1 MGRLPWA
8 RAAPVALLALAVASP
23 AAAQPRRF
31 AIDRFVASL
40 QVNPDAT
47 LVVREDITFEFQGAH
62 NGVFRTIPVRYDRGG
77 YEWALRLDG
86 IGAYDE
92 AGQPLRHEVAYPGRY
107 VKIKAWV
114 PGARDTKKTVTF
126 IYRVR
131 RGLLSFED
139 HDELYWN
146 ATGNEWEVP
155 IRHAEVFV
163 NAPPG
168 VADSAIRSIAYTGPR
183 GGTGQDYTLDRV
195 ETYLR
200 FSATRPFRPREGIT
214 VVVGWPPGHIG
225 RPSAVQQAGWFFSDN
240 WPFGLPLLAFAAGG
254 LFWWAYGRDPAANRS
269 VKPEYAPPEGL
280 LPAEAGTLVDEKA
293 EPREVLATV
302 VDLAV
307 RGYLHV
313 EQITTAFDEPDFMFK
328 RLKPVGGD
336 PNLTQLELYVL
347 AKLFNT
353 DWVLNMRLLS
363 EIRRD
368 YDNVF
373 PPIRRQIYRLMVEH
387 GLFPSSPEN
396 ARRDWMIPGALL
408 IVAAFF
414 LPGWWPAWL
423 DLYGIW
429 LPVGIGASGLVI
441 IGWARAMSRR
451 TLRGVHVLARVRG
464 FQEFLE
470 RAEKDRLA
478 RMPADTLHRF
488 LPWAIAL
495 GVSERWI
502 FNFDGVKVD
511 EPRWYT
517 GSQPFSLSS
526 YRSGLTNFSRSTT
539 EAFTTSRTGGFAS
552 GSSGFSSGG
561 GGGGSSGGGGGGGGG
576 GTF

>member
-1 MGRLPWA
+1 M
-8 RAAPVALLALAVASP
+8 ASP
-23 AAAQPRRF
+23 EAAQARRF
-31 AIDRFVASL
+31 AIDGFVTSL

-47 LVVREDITFEFQGAH
+47 LVVREDITFEFRGSH

-77 YEWALRLDG
+77 FEFALRLDG

-92 AGQPLRHEVAYPGRY
+92 AGQPLRHEVSYPGRY

-114 PGARDTKKTVTF
+114 PGAQDTTKTVTF
-126 IYRVR
+126 VYRVR
-131 RGLLSFED
+131 RGILSFED

-163 NAPPG
+163 NTPPG
-168 VADSAIRSIAYTGPR
+168 VADAAVRSIAYTGPR
-183 GGTGQDYTLDRV
+183 GSTGQDYTLDRV
-195 ETYLR
+195 EKYLR

-225 RPSAVQQAGWFFSDN
+225 RPPLGQQAAWFLADN
-240 WPFGLPLLAFAAGG
+240 WPFGLPLLAVALGWFV
-254 LFWWAYGRDPAANRS
+254 WWAYGRDPAASRS
-269 VKPEYAPPEGL
+269 VKPEYEPPEGL
-280 LPAEAGTLVDEKA
+280 IPAEAGALVDEKA
-293 EPREVLATV
+293 EPREVLATI
-302 VDLAV
+302 VDLAT
-307 RGYLHV
+307 RGYLHI
-313 EQITTAFDEPDFMFK
+313 EQITTAFGDPDFMFK

-336 PNLTQLELYVL
+336 PDLRQYELYVL

-353 DWVLNMRLLS
+353 DWALNMRLLS

-373 PPIRRQIYRLMVEH
+373 PPIRDRIYRQMVED
-387 GLFPSSPEN
+387 GLFPSSPER
-396 ARRDWMIPGALL
+396 ARRDWMVPGFLL
-408 IVAAFF
+408 IGAAFF
-414 LPGWWPAWL
+414 LPHVWPSWL
-423 DLYGIW
+423 DAHGIW
-429 LPVGIGASGLVI
+429 LPVGIGASGLVLLA
-441 IGWARAMSRR
+441 WARAMSRR

-470 RAEKDRLA
+470 RAEKDRLE

-495 GVSERWI
+495 GVTERWI
-502 FNFDGVKVD
+502 FNFQGIKVD
-511 EPRWYT
+511 EPAWYT
-517 GSQPFSLSS
+517 GAQPFSLSG
-526 YRSGLTNFSRSTT
+526 YHSGLTSFSRSTT
-539 EAFTTSRTGGFAS
+539 EALLTSRTGGFGS
-552 GSSGFSSGG
+552 GTSGCAAG

>member
-1 MGRLPWA
+1 M
-8 RAAPVALLALAVASP
+8 
-23 AAAQPRRF
+23 
-31 AIDRFVASL
+31 
-40 QVNPDAT
+40 NPDAT
-47 LVVREDITFEFQGAH
+47 LVVREDITFEFRGAH

-77 YEWALRLDG
+77 FEFTLRLDG
-86 IGAYDE
+86 IGVYDE
-92 AGQPLRHEVAYPGRY
+92 AGQPLRHEVSYPGRS

-114 PGARDTKKTVTF
+114 PGAQDATKTVTF
-126 IYRVR
+126 VYRVR
-131 RGLLSFED
+131 RGILSFED

-155 IRHAEVFV
+155 IRRAEVFV
-163 NAPPG
+163 NTPPG
-168 VADSAIRSIAYTGPR
+168 VADAAVRSIAYTGSR
-183 GGTGQDYTLDRV
+183 GSTGQDYTLDRV
-195 ETYLR
+195 EKYLR

-225 RPSAVQQAGWFFSDN
+225 RPSAVQQAAWFFSDN
-240 WPFGLPLLAFAAGG
+240 WPFGLPLLAGALGWFV
-254 LFWWAYGRDPAANRS
+254 WWAYGRDPAANRS
-269 VKPEYAPPEGL
+269 VKPEYEPPDGL
-280 LPAEAGTLVDEKA
+280 IPAEAGTLVDEKA
-293 EPREVLATV
+293 EPREVLATI

-313 EQITTAFDEPDFMFK
+313 EQITTAFGAPDFMFK

-336 PNLTQLELYVL
+336 PKLKQLELYIL

-368 YDNVF
+368 YNNVF
-373 PPIRRQIYRLMVEH
+373 PPIRNRIYKQMVDDK
-387 GLFPSSPEN
+387 LFPWSP
-396 ARRDWMIPGALL
+396 ARMRQDWTIPGVLL
-408 IVAAFF
+408 IAGAFF
-414 LPGWWPAWL
+414 LPNLWPSWL
-423 DLYGIW
+423 DVYGIW
-429 LPVGIGASGLVI
+429 LPVGIGASGLVL

-451 TLRGVHVLARVRG
+451 TLRGVHLLARVRG

-470 RAEKDRLA
+470 RAEKDRLE

-502 FNFDGVKVD
+502 FSFHGMKVD
-511 EPRWYT
+511 EPAWYT
-517 GSQPFSLSS
+517 GSGPFSLPS
-526 YRSGLTNFSRSTT
+526 YQSGLTSFSRSAT

>member
-1 MGRLPWA
+1 M
-8 RAAPVALLALAVASP
+8 
-23 AAAQPRRF
+23 
-31 AIDRFVASL
+31 
-40 QVNPDAT
+40 NPDAT
-47 LVVREDITFEFQGAH
+47 LVVREDIAFEFRGSH

-77 YEWALRLDG
+77 YEFALRLDG

-92 AGQPLRHEVAYPGRY
+92 AGQPLRHEVSYPGRY

-114 PGARDTKKTVTF
+114 PGAQDTTKTVTF
-126 IYRVR
+126 VYRVR
-131 RGLLSFED
+131 RGILRFED

-163 NAPPG
+163 NTPPG
-168 VADSAIRSIAYTGPR
+168 VADAAVRSIAYTGLR

-195 ETYLR
+195 EKYLR
-200 FSATRPFRPREGIT
+200 FSATRPFRPREGLT

-225 RPSAVQQAGWFFSDN
+225 RPSALQQATWFFSDN
-240 WPFGLPLLAFAAGG
+240 WPFGLPLLAAALGW
-254 LFWWAYGRDPAANRS
+254 FVWWAYGRDPAAHRS
-269 VKPEYAPPEGL
+269 VKPEYEPPEGL
-280 LPAEAGTLVDEKA
+280 IPAEAGTLVDEKA
-293 EPREVLATV
+293 EPREVLATI

-313 EQITTAFDEPDFMFK
+313 EQITTAFGAPDFMFK

-336 PNLTQLELYVL
+336 PNLKQLELYIL
-347 AKLFNT
+347 AKLFST
-353 DWVLNMRLLS
+353 DWALNMRLLS

-368 YDNVF
+368 YNNVF
-373 PPIRRQIYRLMVEH
+373 PPIRKQIYKLAVED
-387 GLFPSSPEN
+387 GLFPSSPER
-396 ARRDWMIPGALL
+396 ARFDWMIPGVLL
-408 IVAAFF
+408 IGAAFF
-414 LPGWWPAWL
+414 LPNYWPSWL
-423 DLYGIW
+423 DVHRFW
-429 LPVGIGASGLVI
+429 LSVGIGASGLVL

-451 TLRGVHVLARVRG
+451 TLRGVHLLARVRG

-470 RAEKDRLA
+470 RAEKDRLG

-502 FNFDGVKVD
+502 FNFDGVAVA
-511 EPRWYT
+511 EPAWYT
-517 GSQPFSLSS
+517 GSMPFSLSS
-526 YRSGLTNFSRSTT
+526 YHSGLTSFGRSTT

-561 GGGGSSGGGGGGGGG
+561 GGGGGSSGGGGGGGGG

>member
-1 MGRLPWA
+1 M
-8 RAAPVALLALAVASP
+8 ASP
-23 AAAQPRRF
+23 EAAQARRF
-31 AIDRFVASL
+31 AIDGFVTSL

-47 LVVREDITFEFQGAH
+47 LVVREDITFEFRGSH

-77 YEWALRLDG
+77 FEFALRLDG

-92 AGQPLRHEVAYPGRY
+92 AGRPLRHEVSYPGRY

-114 PGARDTKKTVTF
+114 PGAQDTTKTVTF
-126 IYRVR
+126 VYRVR
-131 RGLLSFED
+131 RGILSFED

-155 IRHAEVFV
+155 IRRAEVFV
-163 NAPPG
+163 NTPPG
-168 VADSAIRSIAYTGPR
+168 VADAAVRSIAYTGPR
-183 GGTGQDYTLDRV
+183 GSTGQDYTLDRV
-195 ETYLR
+195 EKYLR

-225 RPSAVQQAGWFFSDN
+225 RPSVVQRATWFFSDN
-240 WPFGLPLLAFAAGG
+240 WPFGLPLFAGALGW
-254 LFWWAYGRDPAANRS
+254 FVWWAYGRDPAANRS
-269 VKPEYAPPEGL
+269 VKPEYEPPDGL
-280 LPAEAGTLVDEKA
+280 IPAEAGTLVDEKA
-293 EPREVLATV
+293 EPREVLATI

-307 RGYLHV
+307 RGYLHI
-313 EQITTAFDEPDFMFK
+313 EQITTAFGAHDFMFK

-336 PNLTQLELYVL
+336 PNLKQLELYIL

-353 DWVLNMRLLS
+353 DWALNMRLLS

-368 YDNVF
+368 YNNVF
-373 PPIRRQIYRLMVEH
+373 PPIRNRIYKQMVDDK
-387 GLFPSSPEN
+387 LFPWSP
-396 ARRDWMIPGALL
+396 ARMRQDWTIPGVLL
-408 IVAAFF
+408 IAAAFF
-414 LPGWWPAWL
+414 LPNFWPSWL
-423 DLYGIW
+423 SVYGIW
-429 LPVGIGASGLVI
+429 LPVGIGASGLVL

-451 TLRGVHVLARVRG
+451 TLRGVHLLARVRG

-470 RAEKDRLA
+470 RAEKDRLE
-478 RMPADTLHRF
+478 RMAADTLHRF

-502 FNFDGVKVD
+502 FSFHGLKVD
-511 EPRWYT
+511 EPGWYT
-517 GSQPFSLSS
+517 GSGPFSLSS
-526 YRSGLTNFSRSTT
+526 YQSGLTSFSRSTT

>member
-1 MGRLPWA
+1 M
-8 RAAPVALLALAVASP
+8 
-23 AAAQPRRF
+23 
-31 AIDRFVASL
+31 
-40 QVNPDAT
+40 
-47 LVVREDITFEFQGAH
+47 
-62 NGVFRTIPVRYDRGG
+62 FRTIPVRYDRGG

-92 AGQPLRHEVAYPGRY
+92 ANRPLRHEVAYPGRY

-114 PGARDTKKTVTF
+114 PGAQDTKKTVTF

-131 RGLLSFED
+131 RGILGFED

-163 NAPPG
+163 NTPPG
-168 VADSAIRSIAYTGPR
+168 VAADAVRSIAYTGPR
-183 GGTGQDYTLDRV
+183 GGTGQDWAVDRV
-195 ETYLR
+195 DQYLR
-200 FSATRPFRPREGIT
+200 FTTTRPFRPREGIT

-225 RPSAVQQAGWFFSDN
+225 RPSVVQQAAWFFSDN
-240 WPFGLPLLAFAAGG
+240 WPFGLPLVAVALGW
-254 LFWWAYGRDPAANRS
+254 LVWWAYGRDPAAHRS
-269 VKPEYAPPEGL
+269 VKPEYEPPEGL
-280 LPAEAGTLVDEKA
+280 IPAEAGALVDEKA
-293 EPREVLATV
+293 EPREVLATI
-302 VDLAV
+302 VDLAA

-313 EQITTAFDEPDFMFK
+313 DQVTTAFGEPDFMFK
-328 RLKPVGGD
+328 RLRPVGGD
-336 PNLTQLELYVL
+336 PDLRPYELYVL

-353 DWVLNMRLLS
+353 DWTLNMRLLS

-373 PPIRRQIYRLMVEH
+373 PPIRDRIYRQMIED
-387 GLFPSSPEN
+387 GLFPSSPER
-396 ARRDWMIPGALL
+396 ARRDWMVPGFLL
-408 IVAAFF
+408 IGAAFL
-414 LPGWWPAWL
+414 LPHVGPSWL
-423 DLYGIW
+423 DVYGIW
-429 LPVGIGASGLVI
+429 LPVGIGASGLVLLA
-441 IGWARAMSRR
+441 WARAMSRR
-451 TLRGVHVLARVRG
+451 TLRGVQVLARVRG

-470 RAEKDRLA
+470 RAEKDRLE

-502 FNFDGVKVD
+502 FNFEGIKVD
-511 EPRWYT
+511 EPAWYT

-526 YRSGLTNFSRSTT
+526 YHSGLTSFSQSTT
-539 EAFTTSRTGGFAS
+539 QALLTSRAGSFGS